1 MRSASEIHI
10 FFYNKQGAVQRVRG
24 AGDGC
29 GCSRVVCRR
38 VCGCVGGGGTHAI
51 SAVCA
56 TAPAASACPVSSQ
69 FSCATRAVD
78 VAWKDDRVKHEE
90 GLSSSQV
97 SLHSSSFAH
106 QL

>member
-1 MRSASEIHI
+1 M
-10 FFYNKQGAVQRVRG
+10 
-24 AGDGC
+24 
-29 GCSRVVCRR
+29 
-38 VCGCVGGGGTHAI
+38 GGGTHAI
-51 SAVCA
+51 SAICA

-69 FSCATRAVD
+69 FSKFSCATRAVD
-78 VAWKDDRVKHEE
+78 VAWEDDRVKHEE